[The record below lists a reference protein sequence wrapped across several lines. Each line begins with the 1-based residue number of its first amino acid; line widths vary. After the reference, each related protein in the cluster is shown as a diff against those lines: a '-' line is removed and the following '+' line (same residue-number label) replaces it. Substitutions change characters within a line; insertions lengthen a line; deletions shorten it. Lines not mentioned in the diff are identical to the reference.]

1 MIVRPDPG
9 ALMAGQL
16 GTWLESQ
23 NAERAAVTAKVRR
36 IWMLA
41 IAAGCAV
48 AVAVTLFGDN
58 IGAGMQFGFFT
69 GLAGFG
75 IAEWVKRPMINR
87 LKGGINS
94 AIAQALELDYVVEV
108 VPGDAFQQAYK
119 FQLLPSHDT
128 ARFADGWRGN
138 LGGRPFAMHEAKL
151 TEERGGGKSR
161 RTVTVFEG
169 QVLSIGFNRQFNS
182 TTLLEPNAQRRKFF
196 VGAEKEQV
204 TIGGVELERVDMTN
218 PQFEERFTLWS
229 NDQVEARYLVH
240 PEYLERLLAV
250 EQAFAGEDIRA
261 LFQNG
266 DLVVTIKTGD
276 LFESG
281 SLDSS
286 DDRTLLETAIAQFGS
301 LADLAVQLNEKPR
314 MTFADLAGSNSA
326 GP

>member
-1 MIVRPDPG
+1 
-9 ALMAGQL
+9 MAGKL
-16 GTWLESQ
+16 GTWLEGQ
-23 NAERAAVTAKVRR
+23 NAERAAVKAKVSR

-41 IAAGCAV
+41 IAAACAV
-48 AVAVTLFGDN
+48 AVAVTLVGDN

-94 AIAQALELDYVVEV
+94 AIAKALELDYVVEV
-108 VPGDAFQQAYK
+108 EPGSAFERACL
-119 FQLLPSHDT
+119 FQLLPSHDD

-138 LGGRPFAMHEAKL
+138 LGGRLFAMHEAKL

-169 QVLSIGFNRQFNS
+169 QVLTIGFNRQFTS

-196 VGAEKEQV
+196 IGAEKEQV
-204 TIGGVELERVDMTN
+204 TIGGVPLERVDMTN

-266 DLVVTIKTGD
+266 QLLVTLKTGD

-286 DDRTLLETAIAQFGS
+286 DDRTLLETAISQFGS

-314 MTFADLAGSNSA
+314 MTFADLASGPSSA